1 MAKWSLEI
9 VQQVWEKAT
18 RVHGYDEF
26 KYRKDQFGAWME
38 SNKLGDHKA
47 QFGWDIVQI
56 DSAGSD
62 DLSNLI
68 GIYWQNTQEID
79 GTIVGNYTAEGAQNT
94 KK

>member
-1 MAKWSLEI
+1 MAKWSHEI

-26 KYRKDQFGAWME
+26 KYRKDQCGAWME

-47 QFGWDIVQI
+47 QFGWDIVRI
-56 DSAGSD
+56 DPDGPD
-62 DLSNLI
+62 DLSNLM
-68 GIYWQNTQEID
+68 GLYWQNKAESE
-79 GTIVGNYTAEGAQNT
+79 GTVVCNYIAEGAQNV